1 MLNCFLLEKFS
12 NFLRHFDVFLS
23 DIVRQEC
30 DFSRSEQLMNV
41 AAHKLLLTARDI
53 LPGLHGR
60 RDIHGQRSGIYHFCK
75 GPAIISLGMWL
86 NTWFLDVGWLLD
98 GRLLRVILT
107 GILAHGRILRR
118 ARFQKDF
125 GLQHSNWTYL
135 SEVEFVFRL

>member
-1 MLNCFLLEKFS
+1 
-12 NFLRHFDVFLS
+12 
-23 DIVRQEC
+23 
-30 DFSRSEQLMNV
+30 MNV
-41 AAHKLLLTARDI
+41 AANKLLLTARDI

-60 RDIHGQRSGIYHFCK
+60 RDIHGQRSGIYHFCE
-75 GPAIISLGMWL
+75 GPGIISLGIWL

-98 GRLLRVILT
+98 GRLLRIIPA
-107 GILAHGRILRR
+107 GILAHGGILRR